1 MLFPDGAIY
10 AVGGYDG
17 INYVSSV
24 ERLDPR
30 VRFHILN
37 NVLQVTCSMFYIKTL
52 IQKIILC

>member
-30 VRFHILN
+30 VRFYSLISQVILN
-37 NVLQVTCSMFYIKTL
+37 
-52 IQKIILC
+52 ILH